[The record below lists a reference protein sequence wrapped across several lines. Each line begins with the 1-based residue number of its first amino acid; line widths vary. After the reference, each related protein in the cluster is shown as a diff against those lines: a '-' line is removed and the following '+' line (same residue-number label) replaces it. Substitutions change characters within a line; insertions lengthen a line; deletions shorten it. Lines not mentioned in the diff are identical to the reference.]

1 MQLNVSFLKRFV
13 SLKGIFFFPASIW
26 RLSLSF
32 CLPSGVAGCLDPFF
46 SCPPTS
52 ALFVERGPSP
62 PPLHRAVGW
71 GVVDGSLLNLNCKF
85 QFFPAE
91 NGSLVFQLL
100 FISTTLIGLSQRK
113 AYSGWAAIFIFFSS
127 VFFYCNY
134 LQWSRVGFF
143 KFPLLHY
150 KMASLLCCF
159 CPPSA
164 MPGLG
169 PP

>member
-1 MQLNVSFLKRFV
+1 MATFFVLLSSKRRC
-13 SLKGIFFFPASIW
+13 
-26 RLSLSF
+26 RLSW
-32 CLPSGVAGCLDPFF
+32 PIF

-113 AYSGWAAIFIFFSS
+113 AYSGWAAIFIFFSW